1 MIENKPQQHRK
12 RKAGT
17 WLLRKMVLE
26 IVVLSILLGTFL
38 GMFLGMHTATLVPSR
53 YLFMLSN
60 VLLVSVI
67 IFFILWIRRAKRYAR
82 GLEAERRVGDQI
94 EWALTQP
101 TCAVAHDLKEILQL
115 SGNIDH
121 IVLTPVG
128 VWVIETKSHWLSEK
142 NFPKALRQTANNTRH
157 IQKHLNTSLPVRAA
171 LVIDEWEK
179 QEQSYCKDYE
189 IDGQTVTAFFA
200 KDLRQQLRKE
210 CKQSL
215 EDQKGNTRVGEL
227 IWQLGA
233 IPSSDMDERL
243 LKK

>member
-1 MIENKPQQHRK
+1 MMENKTRPRRK
-12 RKAGT
+12 RRAGT

-38 GMFLGMHTATLVPSR
+38 GMFLGMHTATLVPPR
-53 YLFMLSN
+53 YFYMLHTA
-60 VLLVSVI
+60 LVVAICSL
-67 IFFILWIRRAKRYAR
+67 ILCWRFKRYAR

-215 EDQKGNTRVGEL
+215 EDQKENTRVGKL